1 MTDAGNS
8 FSYKD
13 EISGTHDKNMQM
25 LLVKYEL
32 CFNNSNV

>member
-13 EISGTHDKNMQM
+13 GISGTHDKNMQI

-32 CFNNSNV
+32 FFNNRNV